1 MVFPIMNYLRNY
13 AYGTTLYLMTNKVR
27 FICYKYLNYNVL
39 NYWLL
44 YNIINSNILII
55 VVYEFIKYEK
65 YLLLCLEDLIQDQY
79 FYKYILK

>member
-1 MVFPIMNYLRNY
+1 MNYLRNY

-55 VVYEFIKYEK
+55 VVYEFIKY
-65 YLLLCLEDLIQDQY
+65 
-79 FYKYILK
+79 